1 MPGIKFGVDPNMRE
15 VPPGSHAVIQLGDIS
30 EWKIIET
37 EWGTKFSFPIDL
49 LTHPSYESIPKAGIF
64 MHWESKS
71 TVAKHLYA
79 WIYDE
84 ENNIRTFDFDL
95 EKEVYRKWKL
105 TRHETGGY
113 AIEQA

>member
-1 MPGIKFGVDPNMRE
+1 
-15 VPPGSHAVIQLGDIS
+15 
-30 EWKIIET
+30 
-37 EWGTKFSFPIDL
+37 
-49 LTHPSYESIPKAGIF
+49 

-71 TVAKHLYA
+71 IVAKHLYA

>member
-1 MPGIKFGVDPNMRE
+1 MSEKKYSFGQASKMKALEPGQQATLKFLDQPKTV
-15 VPPGSHAVIQLGDIS
+15 
-30 EWKIIET
+30 ET
-37 EWGTKFSFPIDL
+37 EWGNKFSFPIDL
-49 LTHPSYESIPKAGIF
+49 LSHPSYDSIPKNGIF
-64 MHWESKS
+64 MSWESKS

-95 EKEVYRKWKL
+95 DKEVYRKWKL

-113 AIEQA
+113 GIEQL